1 MTGATGR
8 RSSSTSVR
16 GAASGST
23 PELSEA
29 PLAVV
34 ERIMAAA
41 VRAFADADLLARVD
55 VAPLIRHL
63 DVLRPLV
70 ADVTVRDGLAT
81 AAAAHRR
88 SCVRLERMLHLL
100 ERVERMQGRT
110 ASFDG
115 ATIRASL
122 ALQLQEHALLENAL
136 LAQLAEQ
143 LTAEDMRA
151 LALAYESAWSGEA
164 ALASQPGPAR
174 R

>member
-1 MTGATGR
+1 MTGGTGR

-29 PLAVV
+29 PLAVI
-34 ERIMAAA
+34 ERVMVGA
-41 VRAFADADLLARVD
+41 VRAFADADLLPSVD
-55 VAPLIRHL
+55 VAPLIGHL

-70 ADVTVRDGLAT
+70 AGVTVRNGLST

-88 SCVRLERMLHLL
+88 SSARLERMLHLL

-122 ALQLQEHALLENAL
+122 ALQVQEHALLENAL

>member
-29 PLAVV
+29 PLAVI
-34 ERIMAAA
+34 ERVMVGA
-41 VRAFADADLLARVD
+41 VRAFADADLLPTVD

-70 ADVTVRDGLAT
+70 ADVTVRNGLST

-88 SCVRLERMLHLL
+88 SSARLERMLHLL
-100 ERVERMQGRT
+100 ERVERVNGRT
-110 ASFDG
+110 ASFDA

-122 ALQLQEHALLENAL
+122 ALQVREHALLENVL

-143 LTAEDMRA
+143 MTAAEMRA
-151 LALAYESAWSGEA
+151 LALAYESARSGVA
-164 ALASQPGPAR
+164 ALASAPEPAPR
-174 R
+174 